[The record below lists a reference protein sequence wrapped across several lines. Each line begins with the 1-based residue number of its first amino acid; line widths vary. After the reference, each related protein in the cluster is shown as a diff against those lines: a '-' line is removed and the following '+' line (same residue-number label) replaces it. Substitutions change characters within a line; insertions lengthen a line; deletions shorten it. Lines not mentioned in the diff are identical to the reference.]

1 MEFTPQV
8 IANSTFP
15 VVKRGYDADEVR
27 SFLIEVARAYEGA
40 AHHAAAMENRA
51 RAAVA
56 KVHELQNAAK
66 SGAGLSKDDAE
77 TISRTLLLAQKA
89 ADATLAE
96 ARAEAEAVTAQAHD
110 EARRAMGEAQAEV
123 DRLLGEARA
132 DVRRQVE
139 SERLAAQ
146 GEVQSL
152 IARRDFLVSDVD
164 ALERHLVDQRRHLI
178 EIADLL
184 VQIAEQSPG
193 GLGDVRRPALSAAG
207 DHMVAAGGAPMVP
220 GAPGHMV
227 DGQPFSAEPSTDD
240 FWTDAE
246 PSDDAIELEDPRDS
260 SGLSDAPAL
269 QIAPLPEPLTGPLTG
284 PLAEPVDPTPHDAP
298 SLLDFDRLD
307 GGSGSQRES
316 W

>member
-15 VVKRGYDADEVR
+15 VVKRGYDAEEVR
-27 SFLIEVARAYEGA
+27 AFLIEVARAYEGA

-96 ARAEAEAVTAQAHD
+96 ARAEAEAVTAQAHE

-207 DHMVAAGGAPMVP
+207 DHMIDAGGPMVE
-220 GAPGHMV
+220 AA
-227 DGQPFSAEPSTDD
+227 PFSAEPSTDD

-246 PSDDAIELEDPRDS
+246 PSDDAIELDDPRES
-260 SGLSDAPAL
+260 SGMSDGPAL